1 MMHGLFRAAMNAAVG
16 LLVACQPLG
25 PQSQRA
31 VDWVFVDAAELVA
44 AGQGGGPARQ
54 QDDARHA
61 FPPAAMAPS

>member
-1 MMHGLFRAAMNAAVG
+1 MHGLFRAAMDAAIG
-16 LLVACQPLG
+16 LFIALKALG
-25 PQSQRA
+25 TEHPQTI
-31 VDWVFVDAAELVA
+31 DGMLVDAAQLVA